1 MLEAEA
7 KPEAKPRSAGEILL
21 AGVSLACWLAATP
34 FVVID
39 AIAPYA
45 PSLRETARLAGP
57 VVGFALPLAVGS
69 MSALMLRRPPR
80 SRSWRTF
87 QVGMLIL
94 SMVGLGVAIVR
105 YAL

>member
-1 MLEAEA
+1 MPEGDARPTSRPAEV
-7 KPEAKPRSAGEILL
+7 LL
-21 AGVSLACWLAATP
+21 AGVSLACWFAATP

-45 PSLRETARLAGP
+45 PALRSAARFAGP

-69 MSALMLRRPPR
+69 MSALLLRRPAR
-80 SRSWRTF
+80 NRAWRGF
-87 QVGMLIL
+87 QVGMLGL
-94 SMVGLGVAIVR
+94 SIAGLAIALWR